1 MVFPLEPDDPP
12 QLGPYRLAGRL
23 GEGGQ
28 GVVYLGFDGAGERV
42 AVKLLSHGDRE
53 TRTRL
58 SRELQALESVASFCT
73 ARVLDASVEGQ
84 RPWVVSEFV
93 DGPSLAQRVYDKGPM
108 RGGELERLVI
118 GTATALAAIHAA
130 GVVHRDFKPG
140 NVLLGP
146 DGPRVVDFGIA
157 RAEGA
162 STMTSGLIGTPA
174 YMAPEQING
183 SPASPASDVFAWAAT
198 MLYAAT
204 GSSPFGADTVPAVM
218 QRVLFAEPD
227 MSVFPPRLRGLLGA
241 ALSKDPTHRPAARDL
256 MVALVNPGVSGPQP
270 GASGPQPVASGP
282 HPGVSAPWP
291 GAPGPHPGVSGPQPG
306 FPPPH
311 SGVHTAPGQGGPY
324 APAAMASR
332 PTGATGPVGPSA
344 TTAPGARRSRR
355 ALVVSS
361 VAVVAAL
368 AVVAGV
374 VLWLNRGPA
383 ANLTT
388 VVTSTPTSAAKS
400 DPPVPSQDDTTPAQ
414 DNTQQTR
421 PPAQKDAKIPERFAG
436 TWSGQTTSTNPMNAD
451 GAVNTVV
458 LTPGESSARWSEK
471 DATVDCTATIELIGV
486 EGDTLTFALEAAAME
501 GGCVPGTIWLALEG
515 DDLTYTWRDT
525 PGMDLVTETGKL
537 RKQ

>member
-53 TRTRL
+53 TRARL
-58 SRELQALESVASFCT
+58 ARELQALESVASFCT
-73 ARVLDASVEGQ
+73 ARVLDASVEHQ

-183 SPASPASDVFAWAAT
+183 SAASPASDVFAWAAT

-227 MSVFPPRLRGLLGA
+227 VSVFPPRLRGLLGA
-241 ALSKDPTHRPAARDL
+241 ALSKDPTQRPPARDL
-256 MVALVNPGVSGPQP
+256 MVALVNPGTSGPQP
-270 GASGPQPVASGP
+270 SFPPS
-282 HPGVSAPWP
+282 
-291 GAPGPHPGVSGPQPG
+291 QPG
-306 FPPPH
+306 FPVSQPG
-311 SGVHTAPGQGGPY
+311 GVHGGGAQGGPF
-324 APAAMASR
+324 AAAMASR
-332 PTGATGPVGPSA
+332 PPGTTGPASPSA
-344 TTAPGARRSRR
+344 PTAPGSGRSRR
-355 ALVVSS
+355 GLVVSS
-361 VAVVAAL
+361 VAIVAAL
-368 AVVAGV
+368 AVLAGV

-383 ANLTT
+383 TTLTT
-388 VVTSTPTSAAKS
+388 VVTPAPTGAAKS
-400 DPPVPSQDDTTPAQ
+400 DPVPSQDDTGPGQDDTTPSQ
-414 DNTQQTR
+414 DTTPGQDDTTPPQRTR
-421 PPAQKDAKIPERFAG
+421 PPAQENAKIPERFAG

-458 LTPGESSARWSEK
+458 LTPGESTAQWSEK
-471 DATVDCTATIELIGV
+471 DATVDCTATIELVSVKGN
-486 EGDTLTFALEAAAME
+486 TLTFSLGTSK
-501 GGCVPGTIWLALEG
+501 GGCIPGTIWLDLEG
-515 DDLTYTWRDT
+515 DDLTYTYRDT
-525 PGMDLVTETGKL
+525 PGMELVTETGKL